1 MAMTRVIAI
10 LVGLLGLLF
19 LVPGVL
25 SIISS
30 IGGMFPPMVEGA
42 ILGAVLVVVAVLL
55 WRHSAGRG
63 TAQLDNAADDATH
76 RS

>member
-1 MAMTRVIAI
+1 MAMMRVIAI

-30 IGGMFPPMVEGA
+30 IGGMFPPMAEGA

-55 WRHSAGRG
+55 WRRSAGRG
-63 TAQLDNAADDATH
+63 TAQLHDAADDAPR